1 MGYGVIVR
9 EQSIAANTTVENVFA
24 GSQFEI
30 MTDPS
35 IVSLGE
41 TASATGLIS
50 QINVGARLLKEAAPP
65 VIRTAM
71 PVQPDDFF
79 FNAPALPQ
87 DRLQAR
93 VQNTTGGALTYRVVA
108 QIAAPG

>member
-9 EQSIAANTTVENVFA
+9 EQSIGANSTVENVFA

-35 IVSLGE
+35 IISIGE
-41 TASATGLIS
+41 TAAATGLIS
-50 QINVGARLLKEAAPP
+50 SLNVGARMLKEAAPP

-93 VQNTTGGALTYRVVA
+93 VQNTTGGPITYRVVA
-108 QIAAPG
+108 QVASPG

>member
-9 EQSIAANTTVENVFA
+9 EISVPGNTTVENVFS

-35 IVSLGE
+35 IISLGE
-41 TASATGLIS
+41 TASATGLVTS
-50 QINVGARLLKEAAPP
+50 INVGARLLKEAAPP
-65 VIRTAM
+65 VIRTSM

-79 FNAPALPQ
+79 YNAPALPQ

-93 VQNTTGGALTYRVVA
+93 IQNTTGGALTYRIVA
-108 QIAAPG
+108 QIASPG

>member
-9 EQSIAANTTVENVFA
+9 EVSVAANTTVENILA

-35 IVSLGE
+35 IVSIGE

-50 QINVGARLLKEAAPP
+50 SLNVGARMLKEAAPP

-71 PVQPDDFF
+71 PVQPDDFY

-87 DRLQAR
+87 DRLQSR
-93 VQNTTGGALTYRVVA
+93 VQNTTAGALTYRIVA
-108 QIAAPG
+108 QVASPG

>member
-9 EQSIAANTTVENVFA
+9 EVSIPANSTVDNIFS

-35 IVSLGE
+35 ILSLGE
-41 TASATGLIS
+41 TAAATGLIS
-50 QINVGARLLKEAAPP
+50 SLNIGARLLKEAAPP

-93 VQNTTGGALTYRVVA
+93 VQNTTGGAIVYRVVA
-108 QIAAPG
+108 QVASPG